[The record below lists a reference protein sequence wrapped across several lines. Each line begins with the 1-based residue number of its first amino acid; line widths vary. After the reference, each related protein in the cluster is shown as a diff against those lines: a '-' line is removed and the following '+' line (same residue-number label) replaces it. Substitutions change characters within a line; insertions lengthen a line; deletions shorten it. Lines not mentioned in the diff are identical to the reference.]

1 MVDKVERQDGDQHQQ
16 SAELGEQE
24 KLYGRVDASLV
35 APYNDEKIHR
45 DQHQLPGKI
54 EKKQVNRKEHA
65 HDCRQNPHQVE
76 VKKAD
81 LLADFRPG
89 GEHGHDAQ
97 EKREDEHQQAKAIH
111 RKMKM
116 DAKTRHPIPVQL
128 IEPRP
133 RGARG
138 SAGPNERGQDEIDA
152 NRDERDPTRE
162 LRAPACGEPGENAS
176 DQQNA
181 NQIAQDHKK
190 STMAMNSTDPA
201 AIPMAYQRTRPVS
214 VWLNPR

>member
-1 MVDKVERQDGDQHQQ
+1 MVDKVKRQDGDQHQQ
-16 SAELGEQE
+16 SAKLGEQE

-54 EKKQVNRKEHA
+54 EEKQ
-65 HDCRQNPHQVE
+65 
-76 VKKAD
+76 AD

-89 GEHGHDAQ
+89 GEHGHDAE

-138 SAGPNERGQDEIDA
+138 FAGPDERRQDEIDA

-162 LRAPACGEPGENAS
+162 LRAPACREPGENAS

-190 STMAMNSTDPA
+190 STMAMNTTDPA

>member
-1 MVDKVERQDGDQHQQ
+1 MVDKVKRQDGDQHQQ
-16 SAELGEQE
+16 SAKLSEQE

-54 EKKQVNRKEHA
+54 EEEQVNRKEHA
-65 HDCRQNPHQVE
+65 HDSRQNPHQVE

-128 IEPRP
+128 IEPRL
-133 RGARG
+133 RGARLG
-138 SAGPNERGQDEIDA
+138 RQDEIDA

-162 LRAPACGEPGENAS
+162 LRAPACREPGENAS

-181 NQIAQDHKK
+181 NQ
-190 STMAMNSTDPA
+190 
-201 AIPMAYQRTRPVS
+201 
-214 VWLNPR
+214 